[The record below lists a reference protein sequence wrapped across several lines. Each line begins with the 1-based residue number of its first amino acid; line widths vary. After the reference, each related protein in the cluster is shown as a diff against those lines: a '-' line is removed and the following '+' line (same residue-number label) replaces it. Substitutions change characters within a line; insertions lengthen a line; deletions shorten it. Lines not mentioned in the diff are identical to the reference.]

1 MLCANESRAPG
12 VFQLL
17 PGSQEPDPHN
27 KIVQSQ
33 CRGRDQRVTLYCCS
47 RQWRSSYPTTCYF
60 HLLSGPFKSVFL
72 QYITSTI
79 SQYKPRPWRYCHQ
92 FTTTLTTTLF
102 IKQCAVN
109 VECYHCTNLTQW
121 TAHGSNLRKVV
132 TTVNLN
138 ITHRVS
144 IISMELLHILDFNLH
159 STWDYGSCIGWQ
171 YCISTI
177 STCEWI
183 DLTEPQLYNTANRKH
198 NDISPSP
205 TSQNAWWWPAETC

>member
-1 MLCANESRAPG
+1 MKVEHPAPG

-17 PGSQEPDPHN
+17 HSSQEPDPYN

-60 HLLSGPFKSVFL
+60 HLLSGPFRSVFL

-109 VECYHCTNLTQW
+109 AECYHCTNLTQW

-198 NDISPSP
+198 YNDISPSP

>member
-1 MLCANESRAPG
+1 MAALGAGLYCQGGDTAPATVTHTFDWKCDCFLIPVLLIMLCANESGAPG

-109 VECYHCTNLTQW
+109 VECYHCTNLTQ
-121 TAHGSNLRKVV
+121 
-132 TTVNLN
+132 
-138 ITHRVS
+138 
-144 IISMELLHILDFNLH
+144 
-159 STWDYGSCIGWQ
+159 
-171 YCISTI
+171 
-177 STCEWI
+177 
-183 DLTEPQLYNTANRKH
+183 
-198 NDISPSP
+198 
-205 TSQNAWWWPAETC
+205 